1 MSDEKKVSVP
11 AELIGTDI
19 AMILCHGGIS
29 TSGGWSRRLLQQGAI
44 EINGTV
50 INESAFNVDES
61 FLNEDN
67 EMTVKVGKQ
76 KVTTIIRFE
85 EKG

>member
-1 MSDEKKVSVP
+1 MDEVKKVSVP
-11 AELIGTDI
+11 ARLIGNDI

-44 EINGTV
+44 EINGVT
-50 INESAFNVDES
+50 INDTAFNVDQS

-76 KVTTIIRFE
+76 KVTTVIRFE
-85 EKG
+85 G